1 MWETQGTA
9 KNINQPII
17 ASYAEKRYF
26 KEWIR
31 PFTIGKID
39 NLTRT
44 RRFAGISSLSLDKID
59 MDFPVIGDVSID
71 KLGEIHDGD
80 VLKLYPDGRIQRLFE
95 YNSEQN
101 VLFITEKCNSL
112 CIMCPQPQ
120 APYDRSEEVIK
131 ILRCIPKKMLHK
143 ICLTG
148 GEPTLGDQ
156 LFKILNLLKKYP
168 YVEPLIL
175 TNGRKF
181 SNRDFAKKFVEKAP
195 LNMVYAIPLYS
206 SIPQIHDEI
215 VGISGAFKETIEGIY
230 NLTRFRVPIELRI
243 VLVKKNIFNLKE
255 LAEYI
260 GWNLPMV
267 IHVAFMGLEVYG
279 RADENSNNVWVEPI
293 EYMKKLKEAVKILD
307 YRNIDVSIYNL
318 PLCLLPEEIR
328 KYNRYSISAW
338 KQGYIFQCQECTKKS
353 QCNGLFTTSKL
364 IPQGIH
370 KI

>member
-1 MWETQGTA
+1 
-9 KNINQPII
+9 
-17 ASYAEKRYF
+17 
-26 KEWIR
+26 
-31 PFTIGKID
+31 
-39 NLTRT
+39 
-44 RRFAGISSLSLDKID
+44 
-59 MDFPVIGDVSID
+59 
-71 KLGEIHDGD
+71 
-80 VLKLYPDGRIQRLFE
+80 
-95 YNSEQN
+95 
-101 VLFITEKCNSL
+101 
-112 CIMCPQPQ
+112 MCPQPQ

-255 LAEYI
+255 LP
-260 GWNLPMV
+260 GK
-267 IHVAFMGLEVYG
+267 
-279 RADENSNNVWVEPI
+279 EP
-293 EYMKKLKEAVKILD
+293 EAAAYQHGEWEQATTPWPKTTTRV
-307 YRNIDVSIYNL
+307 VT
-318 PLCLLPEEIR
+318 PE
-328 KYNRYSISAW
+328 A
-338 KQGYIFQCQECTKKS
+338 
-353 QCNGLFTTSKL
+353 TTTRRL
-364 IPQGIH
+364 HQA
-370 KI
+370 